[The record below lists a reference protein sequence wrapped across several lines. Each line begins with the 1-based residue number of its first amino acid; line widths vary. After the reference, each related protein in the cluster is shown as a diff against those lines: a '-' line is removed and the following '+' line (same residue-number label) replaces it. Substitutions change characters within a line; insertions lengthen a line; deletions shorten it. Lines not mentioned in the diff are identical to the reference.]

1 MINFETL
8 NKLMEMNSTWEIR
21 TTFQN
26 QRTIILNLFEEGDA
40 LYDIVIYD
48 SGICDLEDGYNNLII
63 RLESFEK
70 LVNYL
75 IMSNTGLKMELEK
88 AVEESNYNLV
98 IGLATLL
105 KDNY

>member
-8 NKLMEMNSTWEIR
+8 NKLMEVNSTWEIR

-26 QRTIILNLFEEGDA
+26 HRTIILNLFEEEDA
-40 LYDIVIYD
+40 LYDIIIYD

-70 LVNYL
+70 LVDYL
-75 IMSNTGLKMELEK
+75 IMNNTDLKMELEK

>member
-8 NKLMEMNSTWEIR
+8 NKLMEMNPTWEIR

-26 QRTIILNLFEEGDA
+26 CRTIILNLFEEENA
-40 LYDIVIYD
+40 LYDIVID
-48 SGICDLEDGYNNLII
+48 ESGICDLEDGNNNLII

-70 LVNYL
+70 LVDYL
-75 IMSNTGLKMELEK
+75 IMSRIELKKELEK
-88 AVEESNYNLV
+88 AVEESNYNLI
-98 IGLATLL
+98 IGLATLI